1 MSPKTKRKDNLVVVY
16 TSPGLLT
23 AETIKNKL
31 ESAGILVLLQY
42 ESVGRI
48 IGLTVDGLGQV
59 EVLVAKEHEDDA
71 RALLESDT
79 EPK

>member
-1 MSPKTKRKDNLVVVY
+1 MSKARKANEPFVAVYVANGLVA
-16 TSPGLLT
+16 

-31 ESAGILVLLQY
+31 ESAGIPALLKY

-59 EVLVAKEHEDDA
+59 EVLVARERADDA
-71 RALLESDT
+71 RALLNEA
-79 EPK
+79 

>member
-1 MSPKTKRKDNLVVVY
+1 MPSKPKDDLVVVY
-16 TSPGLLT
+16 TSPGMLT

-31 ESAGILVLLQY
+31 ESAGIPAMLKY

-59 EVLVAKEHEDDA
+59 EVLVPREREEEA
-71 RALLESDT
+71 RALLEKT
-79 EPK
+79 